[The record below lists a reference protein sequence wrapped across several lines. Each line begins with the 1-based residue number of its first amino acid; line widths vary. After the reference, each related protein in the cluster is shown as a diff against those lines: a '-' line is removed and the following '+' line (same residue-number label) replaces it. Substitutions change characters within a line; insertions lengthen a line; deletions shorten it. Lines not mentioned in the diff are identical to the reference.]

1 MKLIS
6 NVFVITGVLI
16 GFPLLFYFA
25 FHGIDANR
33 LPDIEEVESGYVVET
48 EDGKNYDLD
57 QYIVGVLPS
66 EIEMDSSYEAV
77 KSQAVIIRTSILQ
90 QMDGKKEV
98 AASKLEE
105 SYVTREK
112 LKEEYGEKEY
122 LNYEANL
129 IKAVLETRGIVM
141 KADGNYIVPLYHQ
154 VSVGT
159 TLSAKELYG
168 KEISYLQSADSGE
181 DIESE
186 DYMKVETW
194 EYEDALDLIK
204 EKKENVQISEEQLRK
219 DIVISSKTDSGYVK
233 KLKVGDQQFSGEEWK
248 EIFNLNSTNFYIE
261 DYENKLRMI
270 SLGKGHG
277 MGLSQY
283 GANEMA
289 KKGNSYKEILKHYYS
304 GIKFVRAYE

>member
-112 LKEEYGEKEY
+112 LKEEYGEKAIAKQNGEPALKKRIDNGERLSDINGCNKY
-122 LNYEANL
+122 F
-129 IKAVLETRGIVM
+129 GI
-141 KADGNYIVPLYHQ
+141 
-154 VSVGT
+154 
-159 TLSAKELYG
+159 
-168 KEISYLQSADSGE
+168 
-181 DIESE
+181 
-186 DYMKVETW
+186 
-194 EYEDALDLIK
+194 
-204 EKKENVQISEEQLRK
+204 
-219 DIVISSKTDSGYVK
+219 
-233 KLKVGDQQFSGEEWK
+233 
-248 EIFNLNSTNFYIE
+248 
-261 DYENKLRMI
+261 
-270 SLGKGHG
+270 
-277 MGLSQY
+277 
-283 GANEMA
+283 
-289 KKGNSYKEILKHYYS
+289 
-304 GIKFVRAYE
+304 